1 MIVLKAIWAIGMI
14 SCIYI
19 MIRNELVCRFRHKL
33 IDTVFEGNNW
43 NEKREIFHNGPSYG
57 KMLLSLKRLKLES
70 FYTSEQI
77 EILNK

>member
-19 MIRNELVCRFRHKL
+19 MIRNELVCKFREKI
-33 IDTVFEGNNW
+33 IDMIYKGDNW
-43 NEKREIFHNGPSYG
+43 KEKRDIYHNGPSYG
-57 KMLLSLKRLKLES
+57 KMVISFKRLKLES
-70 FYTSEQI
+70 FYTPDQI